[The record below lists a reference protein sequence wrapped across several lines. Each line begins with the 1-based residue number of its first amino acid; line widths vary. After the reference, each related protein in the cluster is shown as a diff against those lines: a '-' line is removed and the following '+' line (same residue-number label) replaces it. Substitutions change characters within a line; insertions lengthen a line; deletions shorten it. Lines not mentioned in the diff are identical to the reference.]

1 MLCQKKYTFSDT
13 KVLDNVYYILY
24 NKVDK
29 NRNYIKFITVVYK
42 NKHIWNCQKKY
53 TFTDT
58 FRQKANRIAGSEAK
72 KLTLWYQNL

>member
-1 MLCQKKYTFSDT
+1 MFIIVELEKNGCQKKYTFSDT

-42 NKHIWNCQKKY
+42 NKHI
-53 TFTDT
+53 
-58 FRQKANRIAGSEAK
+58 
-72 KLTLWYQNL
+72 